1 MVNTYTKR
9 LRKILLSLSFYAKFS
24 NKTHSSLTF
33 YKKIWKTINCVLWR
47 RLTHTACCIA
57 ACVCQNNKENMTRP
71 SSSSSH
77 QNFITML
84 HDYTTI
90 NKCLASF
97 FFFTTM
103 AFIFTFCVVMPQRSE
118 TGVCVTCIVHVTA
131 MTLRIFLLFI

>member
-97 FFFTTM
+97 FFFTTT
-103 AFIFTFCVVMPQRSE
+103 AFIFTFCVVMPQRSDVVICE
-118 TGVCVTCIVHVTA
+118 LYRACFYNC
-131 MTLRIFLLFI
+131 TLRILILFY